1 MLQISYSK
9 QNGDRQGKLSLW
21 APFWSQQLHG
31 SSCSFDKGH
40 SGALSNPWFLGP
52 FFSHGRAPCGFS
64 SIGKAKWDHCLKKQ
78 GCKHHAISLLLLCL
92 YPSIMFAWRPENN
105 WLKLLLTF
113 SLLSKFDKYVAPN
126 NMHYKWLESNKQF
139 CLDMQSVVLLPSL
152 RGKLQSSKTLL
163 PFL

>member
-1 MLQISYSK
+1 MSS
-9 QNGDRQGKLSLW
+9 D
-21 APFWSQQLHG
+21 FWG
-31 SSCSFDKGH
+31 
-40 SGALSNPWFLGP
+40 SGALSNPWFPGP

-64 SIGKAKWDHCLKKQ
+64 SIGKAKWDRCLKKQ
-78 GCKHHAISLLLLCL
+78 GCKHHAVSLLLLCL

-113 SLLSKFDKYVAPN
+113 SLLSKSDKYVASN

-139 CLDMQSVVLLPSL
+139 CLDIQSVVLLPSL